1 MDSRLH
7 SGAAGTSL
15 AAAGVR
21 GAIRGRGAVGGR
33 RRRVDGRRREQRPTG
48 EAGEEL
54 PQAAGRPE
62 DHLSSGEW
70 RASLLLV
77 N

>member
-21 GAIRGRGAVGGR
+21 GAIRGRGAVG
-33 RRRVDGRRREQRPTG
+33 
-48 EAGEEL
+48 EAGEEI
-54 PQAAGRPE
+54 PQAAGQPE
-62 DHLSSGEW
+62 DHLSSGER
-70 RASLLLV
+70 RASLMLV